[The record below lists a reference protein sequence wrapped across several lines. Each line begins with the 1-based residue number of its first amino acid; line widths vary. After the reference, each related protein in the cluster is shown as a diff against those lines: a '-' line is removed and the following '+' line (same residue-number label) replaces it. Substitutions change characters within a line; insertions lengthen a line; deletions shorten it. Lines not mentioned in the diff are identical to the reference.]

1 MLEAD
6 QRKKSKCKDSYFLI
20 FQGRERREEFCFVS
34 FVSKNATKN
43 EDFFFVVKFPEAVKA
58 FFREEQRKYFARK
71 MYTCHCFWKVGP
83 VRRRPKCPSVAAY
96 AERRDGNT
104 VSMNRIEPDNT
115 PVSIIGEQK
124 KASEREKVNLNLNS
138 KREKARTCENFK
150 KENWNL

>member
-6 QRKKSKCKDSYFLI
+6 QRKKSKCKDSYFLL
-20 FQGRERREEFCFVS
+20 FRERKEEKNFVLCHL
-34 FVSKNATKN
+34 FRRTLPRMRT
-43 EDFFFVVKFPEAVKA
+43 FFRGQISGSGESI
-58 FFREEQRKYFARK
+58 FREEQRKYFARK